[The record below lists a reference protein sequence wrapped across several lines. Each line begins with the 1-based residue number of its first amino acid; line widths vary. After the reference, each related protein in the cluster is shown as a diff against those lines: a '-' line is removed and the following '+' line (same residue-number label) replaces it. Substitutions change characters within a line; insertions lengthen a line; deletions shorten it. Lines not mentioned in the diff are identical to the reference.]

1 MTRLI
6 YLLLASITVAIGA
19 VEKKYVT
26 DELTVPLRSGPSVE
40 HRIIYANLPAG
51 TELEILSDNKTAEVT
66 QIKTRRGTEG
76 CIRSK
81 YLKTGPIAR
90 DLLSSLEKKARD
102 REGELIS
109 TNIDLESLKVQLAET
124 QRENDRLNSL
134 LNNTQVELNDIKNV
148 SAQALEEHSA
158 NIRLNNLND
167 RLRQEV
173 DTLLYRYKETE
184 SNQKTYSMLI
194 GAALLLLGILLGVII
209 KSRPR
214 RSGWS

>member
-1 MTRLI
+1 M
-6 YLLLASITVAIGA
+6 
-19 VEKKYVT
+19 
-26 DELTVPLRSGPSVE
+26 
-40 HRIIYANLPAG
+40 
-51 TELEILSDNKTAEVT
+51 
-66 QIKTRRGTEG
+66 
-76 CIRSK
+76 
-81 YLKTGPIAR
+81 
-90 DLLSSLEKKARD
+90 EKKARD

>member
-51 TELEILSDNKTAEVT
+51 TELEILSDNKTAGFT

-76 CIRSK
+76 WIRSK

-184 SNQKTYSMLI
+184 SNQKAYSMLI